1 MSSPKRARLLLT
13 ISLALGAASL
23 AVAAPSP
30 AFIYWSNT
38 NDNAI
43 GRANQDGSAV
53 NNDFLVTGSTSEI
66 DQIALDASRI
76 YWTSPGNGTIGRANL
91 DGTDADP
98 TWISGLGEPSG
109 LAVTS
114 QFVYW
119 TTPGGGRS
127 NGAIGRASING
138 SGVNG
143 SFVTGVEL
151 PGRMALGNGRLYW
164 GSGGL
169 FEGGAPNQH
178 TGFAI
183 GTVELGGGG
192 LNQTLVGEAFAAPA
206 VNGSNLFWGNYI
218 PVGEPPLGFN
228 TIGRAGLD
236 GSAVNEHFIELGGGQ
251 DENGVGGLALDSK
264 YIYWTHSLL
273 TSGWIGR
280 AELGGAGVNQSF
292 ITGGGIAPSSI
303 AVNELSGSGAGG
315 GGGSA
320 NGVTV
325 GPVTAT
331 SGGELD
337 FNYTFATGG
346 TIKLV
351 VTVPNGASIA
361 SACKKGFQKVG
372 RRCVSKK
379 PIVVG
384 TLTGHLPGAG
394 SVKFTLH
401 TSGRVKAALKAH
413 KSVTLKDTLTFTPSG
428 STSKVTAVHT
438 TKVR

>member
-13 ISLALGAASL
+13 LSLVLGVASL
-23 AVAAPSP
+23 AGAAPSP

-53 NNDFLVTGSTSEI
+53 NNDFLVTGSPTEL
-66 DQIALDASRI
+66 DQIAVDSSHI
-76 YWTSPGNGTIGRANL
+76 YWTSPASGTIGRANL
-91 DGTDADP
+91 DGTGADP
-98 TWISGLGEPSG
+98 TWISGLSEPSG
-109 LAVTS
+109 LAVTP

-119 TTPGGGRS
+119 TTPGGGKA

-151 PGRMALGNGRLYW
+151 PGRMAVGNGHLYW

-192 LNQTLVGEAFAAPA
+192 LNQTLVGEAFNAPA

-228 TIGRAGLD
+228 TIGRSGLD
-236 GSAVNEHFIELGGGQ
+236 GSSVNEHFIELGGGQ
-251 DENGVGGLALDSK
+251 DENGVDGLALDSK
-264 YIYWTHSLL
+264 YIYWTHSLF

-280 AELGGAGVNQSF
+280 AELGGGGVNQSF

-303 AVNELSGSGAGG
+303 AVNELSGAGG
-315 GGGSA
+315 GTGSA
-320 NGVTV
+320 NGITA
-325 GPVTAT
+325 GPITAK
-331 SGGELD
+331 SSGELD
-337 FNYTFATGG
+337 FSYTFATGG
-346 TIKLV
+346 TVKLV
-351 VTVPNGASIA
+351 VVVPNGASIA

-379 PIVVG
+379 PIAVG
-384 TLTGHLPGAG
+384 TLTAHLPSAG

-413 KSVTLKDTLTFTPSG
+413 KPVALKTTLTFTPTG
-428 STSKVTAVHT
+428 SSSKVTSVHT